1 MKTLHLRVLT
11 PQVTIF
17 AASVDAVIVS
27 IPDGW
32 LGVFPGH
39 APFQSRLMRGEVLF
53 RTHGKERILATLG
66 GTVAVDGDTVIIL
79 TGVAALDRTVETLE
93 GEISEE
99 VQRLAVLEQEAEKH
113 FNRVYRQ
120 MARTFNHQRKRHA

>member
-1 MKTLHLRVLT
+1 
-11 PQVTIF
+11 
-17 AASVDAVIVS
+17 
-27 IPDGW
+27 
-32 LGVFPGH
+32 
-39 APFQSRLMRGEVLF
+39 MRGEVLF
-53 RTHGKERILATLG
+53 RTHGKERILATSG
-66 GTVAVDGDTVIIL
+66 GTVAVDGDTVVIL

-120 MARTFNHQRKRHA
+120 MARTFNHQRRRHA

>member
-1 MKTLHLRVLT
+1 MKTLRLTVLT
-11 PQVTIF
+11 PQATVF
-17 AASVDAVIVS
+17 AAAVDAVIVP

-32 LGVFPGH
+32 LGVLPGH

-53 RTHGKERILATLG
+53 RTDGKERVLATLG
-66 GTVAVDGDTVIIL
+66 GTLAVDRDTVTIL

-93 GEISEE
+93 REISEE
-99 VQRLAVLEQEAEKH
+99 VQRLAALEQEAEKH

-120 MARTFNHQRKRHA
+120 MARTFNHQRRRYS